1 MEEMVDGNMKIVSK
15 EKSKV
20 LAEQNN
26 WTLAR
31 AEGFIDGERARR
43 RHATPTKYVLI
54 GIDDY
59 CLGFR
64 AGYFA
69 TARKSPDTRNAVG

>member
-1 MEEMVDGNMKIVSK
+1 MKILSQ
-15 EKSKV
+15 EKVKV
-20 LAEQNN
+20 LAERNG
-26 WTLAR
+26 WTLPHAD
-31 AEGFIDGERARR
+31 GYIDGEHSRR
-43 RHATPTKYVLI
+43 RGLVPSTFLLV

-69 TARKSPDTRNAVG
+69 TARTLPRAKNVVG

>member
-1 MEEMVDGNMKIVSK
+1 MKFSSR

-20 LAEQNN
+20 LAEQNG

-31 AEGFIDGERARR
+31 AEGYIDGERARKR
-43 RHATPTKYVLI
+43 GTALAKYVLV

-59 CLGFR
+59 CVGFR

-69 TARKSPDTRNAVG
+69 TARTRPNSENVVR

>member
-1 MEEMVDGNMKIVSK
+1 MKLLSK

-20 LAEQNN
+20 LAERNG

-31 AEGFIDGERARR
+31 ADGYIDGERARR
-43 RHATPTKYVLI
+43 RGTVPTKYVLV

-59 CLGFR
+59 CVGFR

-69 TARKSPDTRNAVG
+69 TARTRPNAENVVR

>member
-1 MEEMVDGNMKIVSK
+1 MKFLSK
-15 EKSKV
+15 EKSKA
-20 LAEQNN
+20 LAEQNG
-26 WTLAR
+26 WTLGQ
-31 AEGFIDGERARR
+31 AEGYIEGERSHRR
-43 RHATPTKYVLI
+43 GTVLSKYVLI

-69 TARKSPDTRNAVG
+69 TARKIARKLPSARNVVG

>member
-1 MEEMVDGNMKIVSK
+1 MRFLSK

-20 LAEQNN
+20 LAEQNG

-31 AEGFIDGERARR
+31 AEGYVDGERSRR
-43 RHATPTKYVLI
+43 RGTVPSRYILI

-64 AGYFA
+64 AAYFA
-69 TARKSPDTRNAVG
+69 LARKLPSANNVVG

>member
-1 MEEMVDGNMKIVSK
+1 MKIVSK
-15 EKSKV
+15 EKAKV
-20 LAEQNN
+20 LAEQNG
-26 WTLAR
+26 WTLAH
-31 AEGFIDGERARR
+31 AEGYIEGQRSRR
-43 RHATPTKYVLI
+43 RGIAPSKYALV

-69 TARKSPDTRNAVG
+69 QDRKSQPARKPAAE